1 MVEIG
6 SGCAKV
12 GYLDR
17 PSGLRGTDEAGLWVG
32 MIEGPGSQLLQIGLG
47 QRTVERPGPV
57 AVSVAQPQR
66 AVTGLAKLRRI
77 RKHGSKYRFQLAG
90 RTRYDAQ
97 HLRGRCLPLQRF
109 AEVVGALA
117 QLVEQ
122 PRVLDGDDGLGREI
136 L

>member
-32 MIEGPGSQLLQIGLG
+32 MIEGPGLQLLQIGLG
-47 QRTVERPGPV
+47 QRPVQRPGPV

-66 AVTGLAKLRRI
+66 AVTGFAKPRGI
-77 RKHGSKYRFQLAG
+77 REHGSKYRFQLAG
-90 RTRYDAQ
+90 RTRYDTQ
-97 HLRGRCLPLQRF
+97 HLRSRRLLLQRF
-109 AEVVGALA
+109 A
-117 QLVEQ
+117 
-122 PRVLDGDDGLGREI
+122 
-136 L
+136 